1 MLKATKPQLL
11 SLKPQLLKLM
21 SLPVLQNKRS
31 HCNEK
36 PGPHNEEEAPFATT
50 KESLHGNKDPAQPV
64 NKSTKTQ

>member
-36 PGPHNEEEAPFATT
+36 PEHHKEERLPLAAPRERPWT
-50 KESLHGNKDPAQPV
+50 V
-64 NKSTKTQ
+64 TKTQHSYK

>member
-1 MLKATKPQLL
+1 MLQATKPQLL

-36 PGPHNEEEAPFATT
+36 PGPHSEEEPPFTATT
-50 KESLHGNKDPAQPV
+50 RESLHGNEDPAQPI
-64 NKSTKTQ
+64 NK